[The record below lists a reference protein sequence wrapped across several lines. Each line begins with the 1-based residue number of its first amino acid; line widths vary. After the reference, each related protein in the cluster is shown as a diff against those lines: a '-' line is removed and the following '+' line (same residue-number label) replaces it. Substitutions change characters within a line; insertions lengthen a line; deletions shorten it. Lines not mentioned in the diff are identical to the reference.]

1 VKAVAG
7 DPSNKEFQNIPTIAA
22 AHHEKPYGGVYPYGM
37 AEDEIR
43 LCSQIMA
50 KDLSCYLL
58 FSILSSSWS
67 QQCGKPTPRT

>member
-22 AHHEKPYGGVYPYGM
+22 VHHEKPYGGVYPYGM

-43 LCSQIMA
+43 LCSQIMTILMLLQP
-50 KDLSCYLL
+50 LSVPYKTAMKTDAL
-58 FSILSSSWS
+58 SIYW
-67 QQCGKPTPRT
+67 P

>member
-43 LCSQIMA
+43 LCSQIMTILMLLQP
-50 KDLSCYLL
+50 LSVPYKTAMKTDAL
-58 FSILSSSWS
+58 SIYW
-67 QQCGKPTPRT
+67 P

>member
-43 LCSQIMA
+43 LCSQIMTIFDA
-50 KDLSCYLL
+50 FTASERPL
-58 FSILSSSWS
+58 
-67 QQCGKPTPRT
+67 